1 MQPTTAPTQTT
12 TGVDDQQTL
21 RAYVR
26 ANYKV
31 IAVVVIVGLL
41 VAVVFYQMQV
51 TSNLKSQTSKT
62 TSTSASASAAKN
74 EATTLRNQVAT
85 VLDLP
90 GSETPTVATVQ
101 DPSKLQNQAFF
112 ARAQIGD
119 KVLMF
124 AKAQQVVL
132 YRPSTKKVI
141 QVAPINL
148 GSGSNTPATTPA
160 TTTGQ

>member
-1 MQPTTAPTQTT
+1 MQNDTAVKQTVT
-12 TGVDDQQTL
+12 EVDDQQTL

-26 ANYKV
+26 ANYKA
-31 IAVVVIVGLL
+31 IAVVLVVGLL
-41 VAVVFYQMQV
+41 VAVVIYQVQL
-51 TSNLKSQTSKT
+51 TNNLKSQTSKA
-62 TSTSASASAAKN
+62 TSSSSAAKT
-74 EATTLRNQVAT
+74 EAITLRDQVAS
-85 VLDLP
+85 VLELP
-90 GSETPTVATVQ
+90 SAEIPTVATVQ

-112 ARAQIGD
+112 ARAEVGD

-148 GSGSNTPATTPA
+148 GTGSSTAAASPA